1 MTDPYAIRDF
11 VVDRVRRNGTVL
23 CHDVDTPVAQIHEL
37 FTVDGWDPRR
47 YGRPELRVV
56 DLQWTVERDPR

>member
-1 MTDPYAIRDF
+1 M
-11 VVDRVRRNGTVL
+11 RRNGTVL